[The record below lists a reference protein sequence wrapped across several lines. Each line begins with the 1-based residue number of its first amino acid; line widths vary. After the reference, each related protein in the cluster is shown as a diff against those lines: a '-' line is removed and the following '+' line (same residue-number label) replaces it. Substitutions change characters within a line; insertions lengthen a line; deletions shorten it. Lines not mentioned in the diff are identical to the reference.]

1 LTRYLLDT
9 NIISQATKLEPPP
22 ALLIWLEQQP
32 RSDLFIA
39 TFTLAEIRC
48 GILATPLGRKRLELE
63 TWFSGPEGPLALFA
77 GRILVFDEAAAEE
90 WARIMAEGTQTGRP
104 RSGLDMIVAA
114 TAAANRCVVVT
125 LNERHFRDIVDFL
138 NPLRPT
144 S

>member
-9 NIISQATKLEPPP
+9 NIISQATKPEPPP

-39 TFTLAEIRC
+39 TFTLAEIRR
-48 GILATPLGRKRLELE
+48 GILATPLGRKRRELE
-63 TWFSGPEGPLALFA
+63 TWFSGPEGPLALFE

-90 WARIMAEGTQTGRP
+90 WARIMVEGTQTGRP
-104 RSGLDMIVAA
+104 RGGLDMIVAA

-125 LNERHFRDIVDFL
+125 LNERHFRDVVDFL
-138 NPLRPT
+138 NPLRAT